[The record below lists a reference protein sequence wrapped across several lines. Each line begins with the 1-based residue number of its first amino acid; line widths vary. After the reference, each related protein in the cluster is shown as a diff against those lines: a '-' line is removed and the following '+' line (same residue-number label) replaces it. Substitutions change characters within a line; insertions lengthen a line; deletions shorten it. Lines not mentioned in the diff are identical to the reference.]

1 MSIRVVIADD
11 HPCLR
16 KTLRVLLERQA
27 AMQVIGEAM
36 NGEEAVRCCQELMP
50 DVATMDIRM
59 PVMDGVAATQQ
70 IRSRCP
76 SVRVLAV
83 SSDVQ
88 PVFIEQMLAAGA
100 QGYVLKDFLYE
111 ELSGAVTAIAQG
123 RAFLGRLVVDQL
135 LVGLG
140 GLEPPLNAEEL
151 AVLRCLIEGM
161 GEHQI
166 AQDLVI
172 TRDVIERTLRSVRN
186 KVAGYAIGELLNHV
200 KIE

>member
-1 MSIRVVIADD
+1 LSIRVVIADD

-140 GLEPPLNAEEL
+140 GLEPPLNAQEL
-151 AVLRCLIEGM
+151 AVLGCLIEGM

-172 TRDVIERTLRSVRN
+172 TRDVIERTLQSVRN